1 MVGAA
6 LVARLVGSGVRVR
19 ALARTRAAH
28 QALAEAGAEPV
39 YGDLTE
45 PVGWRRDAA
54 EADELWH
61 LGLPRLNPPLRA
73 AGARRRARDAAAAA
87 GALAEVFAGR
97 RIVLASSG
105 MVYGDRPGRPA
116 DETDAPAPLLIAR
129 AALAAEEALAGP
141 ETRVVRLPWVYG
153 PAGLA
158 RDVIV
163 GLRVGRYRVVGPGG
177 NRWALLGVEDAVD
190 ALLAAAVGPPAV
202 YNAAEPEAPTQL
214 EVVRALCAVPG
225 HRIPDHVPPAIGR
238 ISLGGAMSQ
247 ALAASLQLRTDR
259 LRALGWAP
267 RGDWRVSLPRLA
279 EGPLPLPG

>member
-1 MVGAA
+1 M
-6 LVARLVGSGVRVR
+6 
-19 ALARTRAAH
+19 
-28 QALAEAGAEPV
+28 
-39 YGDLTE
+39 
-45 PVGWRRDAA
+45 
-54 EADELWH
+54 
-61 LGLPRLNPPLRA
+61 
-73 AGARRRARDAAAAA
+73 
-87 GALAEVFAGR
+87 FAGR

-141 ETRVVRLPWVYG
+141 ETRVVRLPWVCG

-202 YNAAEPEAPTQL
+202 YTRPSLRRRPSSRWSAP
-214 EVVRALCAVPG
+214 CA
-225 HRIPDHVPPAIGR
+225 RCPATASR
-238 ISLGGAMSQ
+238 TTSRRRS
-247 ALAASLQLRTDR
+247 AASP
-259 LRALGWAP
+259 WAA
-267 RGDWRVSLPRLA
+267 R
-279 EGPLPLPG
+279 